1 MEEWIIIYRKG
12 GNGIG
17 FIRAQS
23 DDEDADDSLCVF
35 DSEASA
41 QSFVDGSRFLQT
53 RPHQI
58 MRVTEL

>member
-12 GNGIG
+12 DKGIG

-23 DDEDADDSLCVF
+23 GDEDADDSLCVF

-41 QSFVDGSRFLQT
+41 QSFVEGSRFLQT
-53 RPHQI
+53 RPHKI
-58 MRVTEL
+58 MRVIDL